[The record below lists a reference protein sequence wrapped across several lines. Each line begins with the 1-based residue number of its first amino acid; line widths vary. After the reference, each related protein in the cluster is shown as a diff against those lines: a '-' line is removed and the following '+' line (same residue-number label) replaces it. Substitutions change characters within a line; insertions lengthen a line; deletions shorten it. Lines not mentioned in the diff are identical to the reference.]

1 MQKIQWR
8 TKNCVADGKKCKLED
23 KETTPGG
30 DDDKEN
36 EKETGKDDDKE
47 NEKETGKD
55 DDKENEK
62 EGEGEGEEEKDETK
76 DGKNSSSALKFSL
89 ALLFLIF
96 VI

>member
-30 DDDKEN
+30 DGDKEN

-47 NEKETGKD
+47 NEKK
-55 DDKENEK
+55 
-62 EGEGEGEEEKDETK
+62 GEGEGEKDETK

-96 VI
+96 II